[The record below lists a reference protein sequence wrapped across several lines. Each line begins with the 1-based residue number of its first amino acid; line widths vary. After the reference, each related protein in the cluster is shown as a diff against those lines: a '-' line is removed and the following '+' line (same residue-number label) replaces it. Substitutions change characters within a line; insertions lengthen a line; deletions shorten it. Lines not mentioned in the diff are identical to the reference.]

1 MNDPNKRN
9 GLIDDCVD
17 LVDNEVKAKSG
28 LGGMV
33 IKTGYKAVK
42 GVKPGFIRQVVS
54 KLFDEWA
61 AELDPI
67 WEEAVLQG
75 GSPDRHFI
83 AQKSR
88 VAEALLKVTD
98 RKSTEAKGVV
108 ASTYKKL
115 RPTAKKHVEEA
126 VPALASLLHKHA
138 NAS

>member
-1 MNDPNKRN
+1 MNDAQKRN
-9 GLIDDCVD
+9 GLIDDCVE
-17 LVDNEVKAKSG
+17 LVDKEVKGKSG

-42 GVKPGFIRQVVS
+42 GVKPGFVRQVVS

-61 AELDPI
+61 TELDPI

-75 GSPDRHFI
+75 GNPDRHFI
-83 AQKSR
+83 SQKPR

-98 RKSTEAKGVV
+98 KKSKEAKGVV

-126 VPALASLLHKHA
+126 VPALAGLLQKHA
-138 NAS
+138 DVS